1 VFYIVDYSEAIGPA
15 RAVRATP
22 SPSGG
27 KALPALRER
36 RERAKNPRA
45 RLRRG
50 AVPQVGTLARCAHR
64 MAAFPVLPEILTV
77 PFAQHALR
85 ARGQVGG
92 PDTRE
97 GSQSLR
103 ADPATL
109 HRTGS

>member
-1 VFYIVDYSEAIGPA
+1 MFYIFDYSEAIGPA
-15 RAVRATP
+15 RAACATP

-27 KALPALRER
+27 KALPALREQR
-36 RERAKNPRA
+36 GRAQNPRA
-45 RLRRG
+45 SLRRG
-50 AVPQVGTLARCAHR
+50 AAPPAGTLARCAHR
-64 MAAFPVLPEILTV
+64 MAAFPVFPEILTV
-77 PFAQHALR
+77 LFAQHALR
-85 ARGQVGG
+85 AREEVGG